1 MKSVA
6 EIAAKD
12 ISRYLKESKILTHKM
27 VDGNIMEVYVIS
39 PQLLMNSRNRWL
51 NRQLGLASLNH
62 LGNHKAKK

>member
-12 ISRYLKESKILTHKM
+12 ISKYLKEASILTHKM
-27 VDGNIMEVYVIS
+27 VDGNVMEVYVVS
-39 PQLLMNSRNRWL
+39 PQLLMSARNRYL

-62 LGNHKAKK
+62 LGKHNYKK